1 MSHNGARFGHR
12 VWCSVIVTGQ
22 DMEDLSVA
30 PVTNLEVQKQE
41 GLQWEECHLE
51 EMVVTEDCNAAVVIE
66 DDVVVKETA
75 VRLESDPAILTAQDI
90 LSFEMLDIR
99 DRSTP
104 KVSQTAT
111 PTNTPM
117 GENITYMVNSTFMG
131 EDGGIMPG
139 FPCSFP
145 TECSNN

>member
-1 MSHNGARFGHR
+1 
-12 VWCSVIVTGQ
+12 
-22 DMEDLSVA
+22 MEDLSVA

-117 GENITYMVNSTFMG
+117 GENITYMVTKTHSARTSTFVG

-145 TECSNN
+145 TECSTIDN